1 MGVDIQDTQLN
12 MSLMIMDVW
21 RDDVSTKFFD
31 MIVLQDEIVDNFML
45 CCFSQ
50 GVKDSC
56 YFISFS
62 CSTTF
67 ALFLLPHVPLN

>member
-31 MIVLQDEIVDNFML
+31 MIVLQDEMWTIL
-45 CCFSQ
+45 CYAASA
-50 GVKDSC
+50 K
-56 YFISFS
+56 
-62 CSTTF
+62 
-67 ALFLLPHVPLN
+67 L